1 MARDPDPCTVRRGGR
16 PAGGIRRWRT
26 SVLALALALGLA
38 GAAACVQA
46 AEPLPAA
53 QPMSVPSLDA
63 PQGKPVVLPG
73 HWFRALAAAAS
84 APALVMLHGCGG
96 PGAPGGAPDARARAL
111 IHRLLPAGVHA
122 LVLDSFTPRGER
134 QICTQH
140 VGMRRITQLQRRRDA
155 LGALAWLAAQPGV
168 DPSRLGLIGW
178 SNGGS
183 TVLAAT
189 NARHPEVTALQ
200 VRASL
205 AVAFYPGC
213 EAEWRRGY
221 EPVAPTLLQLGAADD
236 WTDPA
241 PCRALADSVGP
252 ALRVEVD
259 LYPGAVHGFD
269 GPGPVR
275 HRADIPG
282 GVRPGQG
289 VLVGG
294 DPEARAASLRRVES
308 FVRSHWRL
316 PP

>member
-1 MARDPDPCTVRRGGR
+1 MKP
-16 PAGGIRRWRT
+16 RWT
-26 SVLALALALGLA
+26 PWLAVGLA
-38 GAAACVQA
+38 AVAASSLA
-46 AEPLPAA
+46 AQPLPAA
-53 QPMSVPSLDA
+53 QPVSVPSLEA
-63 PQGKPVVLPG
+63 PQGKPILLPG
-73 HWFRALAAAAS
+73 QWYRAPAAAAS

-111 IHRLLPAGVHA
+111 MHRLLEAGVHA

-134 QICTQH
+134 EICTQPL
-140 VGMRRITQLQRRRDA
+140 GLRRITQSQRRRDA
-155 LGALAWLAAQPGV
+155 LGALTWLAAQPGV
-168 DPSRLGLIGW
+168 DPARLGLIGW

-189 NARHPEVTALQ
+189 NGRHPEVAALR

-213 EAEWRRGY
+213 EAERRRGY
-221 EPVAPTLLQLGAADD
+221 QPVAPTLLQLAAGDD

-241 PCRALADSVGP
+241 PCQALADSGGP
-252 ALRVEVD
+252 GPRVEVD

-275 HRADIPG
+275 HRADVPG
-282 GVRPGQG
+282 GVRPGEG

-294 DPEARAASLRRVES
+294 NPEARAAALRRVEG
-308 FVRSHWRL
+308 FVRSHWL
-316 PP
+316 SPP

>member
-1 MARDPDPCTVRRGGR
+1 MTHDPNPWNLPCSGRISSGIKRWQATVL
-16 PAGGIRRWRT
+16 
-26 SVLALALALGLA
+26 VLAA
-38 GAAACVQA
+38 GVACVQA

-53 QPMSVPSLDA
+53 QPVSVPSLDA
-63 PQGKPVVLPG
+63 LQGAPVVLPG
-73 HWFRALAAAAS
+73 HWFKAPAAAAS
-84 APALVMLHGCGG
+84 APALVLLHGCGG
-96 PGAPGGAPDARARAL
+96 PGAPGGAPDARAQAL
-111 IHRLLPAGVHA
+111 IHRLWPAGVHA

-134 QICTQH
+134 QICTQR
-140 VGMRRITQLQRRRDA
+140 VGTRHITQLQRRRDA

-168 DPSRLGLIGW
+168 DPARLGLIGW

-189 NARHPEVTALQ
+189 NLRHPEVAAAA

-213 EAEWRRGY
+213 EAEQRRGY
-221 EPVAPTLLQLGAADD
+221 QPVAPALLQLGAADD

-241 PCRALADSVGP
+241 PCQALAHSVGP
-252 ALRVEVD
+252 GPGVEVD

-275 HRADIPG
+275 HRADVPG

-294 DPEARAASLRRVES
+294 DPEARAASLRRVEG